1 MTSRLSDDQTAL
13 IQSGDH
19 LVLLYNSEEAI
30 TDSIVN
36 FCRSALLRDEH
47 CIYIKGDADDQAIIK
62 KFNWI
67 NQTIDSGYFS
77 VLESDSYSDGVE
89 FDPDKMISKIKDL
102 TKQALDNGYQ
112 GLSITGELSSALDYK
127 DGEKLIVEYEWKLND
142 LVFDSL
148 PVDALCRYNVDKFS
162 SEMIVDVIQLH
173 PYIMYKNRIYENP
186 YYIQPEG
193 YLNNEVAE
201 YRVKNWLNNLDNFTG
216 EKQRFFDPET
226 KNEVEMLNLEK
237 KLKDGVINS
246 MLELLAIHDEFAN
259 NHSQNVADLAK
270 KFAKYMG
277 MNEKFITNI
286 YYAGIVH
293 DIGKILIPKTF
304 INKEESLDEKEF
316 EVFRQHPTY
325 AYKALSKVGMSKEV
339 SESIKSHHE
348 RWDGKGYPDGL
359 RGDDIPFM
367 ARMLSIIDAYD
378 AMTSDRPFR
387 SHYSDRLALEEIFS
401 NAGTQFDPYLASEFI
416 KMMKSK

>member
-89 FDPDKMISKIKDL
+89 FDPDKMISKIRDL

-237 KLKDGVINS
+237 KLKDGIIDS
-246 MLELLAIHDEFAN
+246 LLELLTIHDEFAS

>member
-89 FDPDKMISKIKDL
+89 FDPDKMISKIRDL

-112 GLSITGELSSALDYK
+112 GLSITGELSAALDYK

-237 KLKDGVINS
+237 KLKDGIIDS
-246 MLELLAIHDEFAN
+246 LLELLTIHDEFAS